1 MDKKTEKLI
10 PWNIEIKNLSNDKID
25 KFNSVAQNE
34 EFYFL
39 LNKEIKY
46 EIYIKSEGYN
56 YNVFLFEEK
65 TSQYQNIY
73 LNTMVNL

>member
-10 PWNIEIKNLSNDKID
+10 PWNIEIKNLLNDKVD
-25 KFNSVAQNE
+25 KFNSVDQNE

-39 LNKEIKY
+39 LNKDIKY

-65 TSQYQNIY
+65 TSKYQNIY
-73 LNTMVNL
+73 LDTVSF